1 VTADYEK
8 GAEDIKE
15 NLVKQLYS
23 PVRWE
28 ESVIKIKQDGCKTFF
43 EIGPGK
49 VLKGLLRRIDPELT
63 VYNIETMEDIES
75 IEA

>member
-1 VTADYEK
+1 VD
-8 GAEDIKE
+8 GIKE

-28 ESVIKIKQDGCKTFF
+28 ESILKISQEGCNTFF

-49 VLKGLLRRIDPELT
+49 VLKGLLRRINHDLA
-63 VYNIETMEDIES
+63 VYNIETLEDIKK
-75 IEA
+75 IQEALCAN

>member
-1 VTADYEK
+1 MD
-8 GAEDIKE
+8 GIKE

-28 ESVIKIKQDGCKTFF
+28 ESILKISQEGCNTFF

-49 VLKGLLRRIDPELT
+49 VLKGLLRRINHDLA
-63 VYNIETMEDIES
+63 VYNIETLEDIKK
-75 IEA
+75 IQEALCAN